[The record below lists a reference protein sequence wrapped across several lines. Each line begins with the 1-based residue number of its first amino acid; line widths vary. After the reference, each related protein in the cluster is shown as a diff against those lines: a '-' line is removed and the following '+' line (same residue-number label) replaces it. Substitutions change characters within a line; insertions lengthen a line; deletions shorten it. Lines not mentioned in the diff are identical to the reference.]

1 MKIILLGLVLM
12 FCSIGLFAQDMTL
25 YSPTN
30 YQVFQR
36 QTKSVGYILVSGKTS
51 SDKIN
56 CKIIGKN
63 YQDKEII
70 IEKTIKPDKYG
81 AFKADIETP
90 AGGWYRLQ
98 LRYGNDGFKE
108 IDCVGVGEVII
119 SAGQSNASNASSEV
133 SKQESGMVSSTDGVI
148 WKYGDDPQIGIQDG
162 SIGGSFYPA
171 LGDALYKE
179 FHVPIGFAPTPWG
192 GSEAE
197 RWQPGAGLELTRHKL
212 ALNAEGKWM
221 PVQDKLNGQTD
232 MYSYFMKRV
241 YQFGNKGFRC
251 VIWHQGESNVGNET
265 DFFYNLTVNI
275 IESSRKD
282 AGWYIPWFV
291 AKVSYHGPHMRG
303 DEKVRAAFQRIWDNK
318 IAFEGPDTDTLQ
330 EEYRDFE
337 GKGIHLSLKGI
348 KKHGEMW
355 AEFLI
360 PYIHSEID

>member
-98 LRYGNDGFKE
+98 LRYGKDGFKE

-133 SKQESGMVSSTDGVI
+133 SKQE
-148 WKYGDDPQIGIQDG
+148 
-162 SIGGSFYPA
+162 
-171 LGDALYKE
+171 
-179 FHVPIGFAPTPWG
+179 
-192 GSEAE
+192 
-197 RWQPGAGLELTRHKL
+197 R
-212 ALNAEGKWM
+212 
-221 PVQDKLNGQTD
+221 
-232 MYSYFMKRV
+232 
-241 YQFGNKGFRC
+241 
-251 VIWHQGESNVGNET
+251 
-265 DFFYNLTVNI
+265 
-275 IESSRKD
+275 
-282 AGWYIPWFV
+282 
-291 AKVSYHGPHMRG
+291 
-303 DEKVRAAFQRIWDNK
+303 
-318 IAFEGPDTDTLQ
+318 
-330 EEYRDFE
+330 
-337 GKGIHLSLKGI
+337 
-348 KKHGEMW
+348 
-355 AEFLI
+355 
-360 PYIHSEID
+360 